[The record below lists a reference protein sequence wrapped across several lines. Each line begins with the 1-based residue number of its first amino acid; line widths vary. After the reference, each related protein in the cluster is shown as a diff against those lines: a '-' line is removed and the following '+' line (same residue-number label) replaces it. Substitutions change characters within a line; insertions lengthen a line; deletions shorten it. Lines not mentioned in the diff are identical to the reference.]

1 MSQEVEAYITRFESL
16 HDQLGQ
22 IVHEI
27 SNDELNWN
35 PIPGET
41 NSPAVLVT
49 HILGAESFRI
59 HQIAGGVEVNRD
71 RESEF
76 SAQLSSVSELESV
89 LYRVRASTYDV
100 LKKLSPEEL
109 DQIRLAVRSYEGD
122 ESVRWHILHTIE
134 HFGIHL
140 GHLTLTHQLY
150 TSGDRNMKGS

>member
-1 MSQEVEAYITRFESL
+1 MSQELEAYVARFESL
-16 HDQLGQ
+16 HDQLEQ
-22 IVHEI
+22 IVHQI

-35 PIPGET
+35 PLASQT

-59 HQIAGGVEVNRD
+59 HQIVGGVEVNRD

-76 SAQLSSVSELESV
+76 SVQLSSLTELESI
-89 LYRVRASTYDV
+89 LYRIRTSTNDV
-100 LKKLSPEEL
+100 LKKLLPEEL
-109 DQIRLAVRSYEGD
+109 DQIRPAVRSYEGD

-134 HFGIHL
+134 HFGIHI

-150 TSGDRNMKGS
+150 TAGDWDTIRS